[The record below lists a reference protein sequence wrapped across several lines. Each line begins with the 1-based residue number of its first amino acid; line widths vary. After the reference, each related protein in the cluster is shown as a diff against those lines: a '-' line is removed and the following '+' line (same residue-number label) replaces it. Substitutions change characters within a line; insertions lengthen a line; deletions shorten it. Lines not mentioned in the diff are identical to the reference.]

1 MRGQREGE
9 AERRINEVVEPG
21 EDPVVEEACRKRR
34 PGRAERLRQQKK
46 KRLARLAS
54 MWQQPQPGDLVREDV
69 VGDIVVTTGIEPS
82 SNIGNAL
89 VSAMYGRSSELG
101 LYLWGN
107 PPLPPVQGLPPPV
120 GGG

>member
-1 MRGQREGE
+1 MHNTYHIVRPLPPPC
-9 AERRINEVVEPG
+9 V
-21 EDPVVEEACRKRR
+21 PVA
-34 PGRAERLRQQKK
+34 
-46 KRLARLAS
+46 LA
-54 MWQQPQPGDLVREDV
+54 
-69 VGDIVVTTGIEPS
+69 IVVTTGIKPS

-107 PPLPPVQGLPPPV
+107 PPLPTVQGLPPPV

>member
-21 EDPVVEEACRKRR
+21 EDPVVEEASRKRR

-54 MWQQPQPGDLVREDV
+54 MWQQPQTGDLVREDV
-69 VGDIVVTTGIEPS
+69 VGQAAAAVQVLLDATMI
-82 SNIGNAL
+82 
-89 VSAMYGRSSELG
+89 
-101 LYLWGN
+101 LYYIILYHCAGA
-107 PPLPPVQGLPPPV
+107 P
-120 GGG
+120 

>member
-1 MRGQREGE
+1 MAYDTVYATLGGTSGHSLGGALERGR
-9 AERRINEVVEPG
+9 VP
-21 EDPVVEEACRKRR
+21 PVPV
-34 PGRAERLRQQKK
+34 
-46 KRLARLAS
+46 
-54 MWQQPQPGDLVREDV
+54 
-69 VGDIVVTTGIEPS
+69 IVVTTGIEPS

>member
-1 MRGQREGE
+1 MLAVNFYEILPTNQCKLIANVECLE
-9 AERRINEVVEPG
+9 AKKQQTSKTRAVNGKLGDACLIPVDEP
-21 EDPVVEEACRKRR
+21 A
-34 PGRAERLRQQKK
+34 RQ
-46 KRLARLAS
+46 A
-54 MWQQPQPGDLVREDV
+54 
-69 VGDIVVTTGIEPS
+69 IVVTTGIKPS

-107 PPLPPVQGLPPPV
+107 PPLPTVQGLPPPV